1 MSSSYCSLYL
11 KLPLVKNRCWCLV
24 ILIWVL
30 QTLLPLFI
38 FFWIFRLMRVWIIVS
53 ASVVF
58 IIWSSMRYVQV
69 LVPDSVLWGL
79 SNRFWVSDILTPTF
93 LDVLRFQEV
102 PLVEPSIQASD
113 STPGCDPTKFGVT
126 FFFSL
131 CVSSWKEYI
140 KIKCKFSQKKR
151 YIIFIILCVF

>member
-1 MSSSYCSLYL
+1 
-11 KLPLVKNRCWCLV
+11 
-24 ILIWVL
+24 
-30 QTLLPLFI
+30 
-38 FFWIFRLMRVWIIVS
+38 
-53 ASVVF
+53 
-58 IIWSSMRYVQV
+58 MRYVQV

-93 LDVLRFQEV
+93 LGVLRFREV

-140 KIKCKFSQKKR
+140 KIKSKFSQKNR
-151 YIIFIILCVF
+151 YISFIILCVFLALVKVISPERKKPIWVGPGHERDCAALANSG